1 MDFAS
6 RNTNTTNAN
15 NQKDKKG
22 KFRLPHFSNRQLTVI
37 IAVLATILVLGLFLG
52 TYKLGYNHGYNH
64 GYKAGEEKG
73 KQANRLDPLG
83 LFRNGQN
90 PLSVETGKLEEVKDD
105 SIVLDTSRGER
116 KEIKLTD
123 KTKITKKTDT
133 LSKSDLKAGMKV
145 SVFLSGGDE
154 PTATRIVLR

>member
-1 MDFAS
+1 MDSAS

-15 NQKDKKG
+15 NQKGKKG

-52 TYKLGYNHGYNH
+52 TYKLGYNH

>member
-6 RNTNTTNAN
+6 RNTSTTNAN

-52 TYKLGYNHGYNH
+52 TYKLGYNKGYR
-64 GYKAGEEKG
+64 AGEEKG

-116 KEIKLTD
+116 KEVKLTD
-123 KTKITKKTDT
+123 KTRITKKTDT
-133 LSKSDLKAGMKV
+133 LNKSDLKAGMKV

>member
-6 RNTNTTNAN
+6 RNTSTINAN

-37 IAVLATILVLGLFLG
+37 IAVLVTILVLGLFLG
-52 TYKLGYNHGYNH
+52 TYKLGYNKGYR
-64 GYKAGEEKG
+64 AGEEKG

-116 KEIKLTD
+116 KEVKLTD
-123 KTKITKKTDT
+123 KTRITKKTDT
-133 LSKSDLKAGMKV
+133 LNKSDLKAGMKV

>member
-1 MDFAS
+1 MDS
-6 RNTNTTNAN
+6 RPGVTDNTKNSSRKVKLQLPKLTN
-15 NQKDKKG
+15 Q
-22 KFRLPHFSNRQLTVI
+22 QLKLL
-37 IAVLATILVLGLFLG
+37 IAILATIAVCGLLLGI
-52 TYKLGYNHGYNH
+52 YKLGYNQ

-73 KQANRLDPLG
+73 KQTNRLDPLG

-90 PLSVETGKLEEVKDD
+90 PLSVETGKVEEVKDD

-133 LSKSDLKAGMKV
+133 LSKSDLKAGLKV
-145 SVFLSGGDE
+145 SIFTDGNKDQ
-154 PTATRIVLR
+154 PAATRIVLRD